1 MHADPMG
8 FPQRLLAPDEH
19 LVLMLR
25 PHVKALLAPLVVLLI
40 AGPAAGFLIGMVPDG
55 EASLWLRLGVA
66 VIAALVIGRW
76 VLWPFLV
83 WFNTLYVVT
92 DRRLVTRQ
100 GVLNRTGHDMPLT
113 RLNDVR
119 FAHNVIERVL
129 GCGTLVVE
137 SAGEAG
143 QLVLDDVPRVEQVQR
158 TLYRLSDELRPG
170 GAGQGHGGRRELDQR
185 PGARSEEQFDDFDQ
199 LVDDPDEMQTLI
211 LERRRRFDPRRGDR

>member
-1 MHADPMG
+1 MG

-25 PHVKALLAPLVVLLI
+25 PHVKALLAPLAVLLI

-55 EASLWLRLGVA
+55 GASLWLRLGVA

-113 RLNDVR
+113 RLNDVK
-119 FAHNVIERVL
+119 FAHNLVERVL

-143 QLVLDDVPRVEQVQR
+143 QLVLNDVPRVEQVQR
-158 TLYRLSDELRPG
+158 TLYRLSDELRPASG
-170 GAGQGHGGRRELDQR
+170 PSEGRPGRRDVDRRAGGRPDE
-185 PGARSEEQFDDFDQ
+185 PFDEDFDQ
-199 LVDDPDEMQTLI
+199 LVDDPDEVQTLI
-211 LERRRRFDPRRGDR
+211 LERRKRFDPRRGDR